1 LPALLGWSAIFTPA
15 ILMTDTGRILAQGER
30 WRSFVAATGC
40 TAIAG
45 MAMGITWPLLALI
58 LHRQGVSESLIGLSS
73 ASQSLAVFLAAPLAP
88 RLMRRVG
95 LGGCVLGGIGVVA
108 LMMLVLPAIL
118 NVFAWFPI
126 RFLLGAGAST
136 LFIATQT
143 WVNAIAADESRGR
156 TIGAFGLLWAAGF
169 AAGPLVIRVTGI
181 EGWPPFLASLALMA
195 VAAIPLLGAREL
207 VPEIASQS
215 VPRMWGYF
223 RHVPAAIYAALLLGA
238 VDYIL
243 DAFLPIYALHQGML
257 QTDAVTLLSV
267 LLAGVTLAQLP
278 AGWLSDRMDRQRL
291 LTVMALAGAVLSFSL
306 PLSIQTLWSAYPVVG
321 CLGAALG
328 AIWTIS
334 IVLLGARYRGA
345 ELAGAYAAT
354 GVLHGIGMVAGPVLA
369 GSVATA
375 WSPAA
380 IPLAV
385 GLCCLIYLP
394 VTLIRSR

>member
-1 LPALLGWSAIFTPA
+1 
-15 ILMTDTGRILAQGER
+15 
-30 WRSFVAATGC
+30 
-40 TAIAG
+40 
-45 MAMGITWPLLALI
+45 
-58 LHRQGVSESLIGLSS
+58 
-73 ASQSLAVFLAAPLAP
+73 VFLAAPLAP
-88 RLMRRVG
+88 HLMRRVG

-108 LMMLVLPAIL
+108 LMMLVLPAIP

-215 VPRMWGYF
+215 VPRMWGYL
-223 RHVPAAIYAALLLGA
+223 RNVPAAIYAALLLGA

-243 DAFLPIYALHQGML
+243 DAFLPIYALHQGMR
-257 QTDAVTLLSV
+257 QSDAVTLLSI

-278 AGWLSDRMDRQRL
+278 AGWLSDRVDRQL
-291 LTVMALAGAVLSFSL
+291 LLFLMALAAALLSFAL
-306 PLSIQTLWSAYPVVG
+306 PLAAATLWAAYLVVAA
-321 CLGAALG
+321 LGAALG

-334 IVLLGARYRGA
+334 VVLLGAHYRGT
-345 ELAGAYAAT
+345 ELAGAFAAT
-354 GVLHGIGMVAGPVLA
+354 GVLHGIGMITGPVLA
-369 GSVATA
+369 GAAAAA
-375 WSPAA
+375 WSPAV

-385 GLCCLIYLP
+385 GLCCVMYLP